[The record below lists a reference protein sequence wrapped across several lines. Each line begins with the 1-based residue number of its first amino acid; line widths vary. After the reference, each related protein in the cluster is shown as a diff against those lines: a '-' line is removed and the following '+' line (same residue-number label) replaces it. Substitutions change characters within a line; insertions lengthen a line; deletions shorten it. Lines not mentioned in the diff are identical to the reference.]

1 MNASFEGSPKLTEQ
15 GDIPKKKPRQTLEQ
29 VTRCLASI
37 KIADLWTVDIVQTM
51 ANDVLVKNPMQGK
64 ICLITG
70 GSDGIG
76 YAASRE
82 LARMGARVII
92 VGRNSAKTEAA
103 VLQIIADT
111 GNPAVEYLLADLS
124 SQREVRRV
132 ATQATELLP
141 HLDVLLNN
149 AGAIFLSDRRSA
161 DGIEMTFAL
170 NHLSYFLLTGL
181 LLDHLRKA
189 PRARII
195 NVSSCAHEAPGK
207 FRLEDLPNPA
217 SNGGYP
223 AYKHSKLCNIL
234 FTYELAR
241 RLEGENVTVNALH
254 PGLVRTN
261 IARNNGLL
269 GRVVNLFI
277 GVRGVTA
284 DKGAETPVYLA
295 VSPEVESVTGKY
307 FVDCRPVPS
316 SSMSYDA
323 ELAAQLWDISVSLT
337 AAGDL

>member
-1 MNASFEGSPKLTEQ
+1 MDSP
-15 GDIPKKKPRQTLEQ
+15 
-29 VTRCLASI
+29 V
-37 KIADLWTVDIVQTM
+37 
-51 ANDVLVKNPMQGK
+51 QGK

-92 VGRNSAKTEAA
+92 VGRNSVKTEAA
-103 VLQIIADT
+103 AQRIIADT
-111 GNPAVEYLLADLS
+111 DNPAVEYLLADLS
-124 SQREVRRV
+124 SQREVSRV
-132 ATQATELLP
+132 AAEAMELAP

-161 DGIEMTFAL
+161 EGIEMTFAL

-181 LLDHLRKA
+181 LLEHLRKA
-189 PRARII
+189 PGARII
-195 NVSSCAHEAPGK
+195 NVSSCAHESPGK
-207 FRLEDLPNPA
+207 FRLEDLAEP
-217 SNGGYP
+217 SGNGGYP
-223 AYKHSKLCNIL
+223 AYKRSKLCNVL

-241 RLEGENVTVNALH
+241 RLEDENITVIDLH
-254 PGLVRTN
+254 PGLVRTH

-269 GRVVNLFI
+269 GRVVNFFI
-277 GVRGVTA
+277 KVRGITP

-295 VSPEVESVTGKY
+295 VSPEAEGVTGKY

-316 SSMSYDA
+316 SNLSYDA
-323 ELAAQLWDISVSLT
+323 ELAARLWDMSASL
-337 AAGDL
+337 ANAGDPPTR

>member
-1 MNASFEGSPKLTEQ
+1 M
-15 GDIPKKKPRQTLEQ
+15 Q
-29 VTRCLASI
+29 VTRCPASV
-37 KIADLWTVDIVQTM
+37 KIASLWSMDTSQIAT
-51 ANDVLVKNPMQGK
+51 NLVLMNSPMQGK

-82 LARMGARVII
+82 LARMGARVVI

-103 VLQIIADT
+103 AQRIIADT

-132 ATQATELLP
+132 AAEAVELAP

-149 AGAIFLSDRRSA
+149 AGAIFLSDQRSA

-170 NHLSYFLLTGL
+170 NHLNYFLLTSL
-181 LLDHLRKA
+181 LLDHLRKS

-195 NVSSCAHEAPGK
+195 NVSSCAHESPGK
-207 FRLEDLPNPA
+207 FRLEDLPKP
-217 SNGGYP
+217 SGNGGYS
-223 AYKHSKLCNIL
+223 AYKRSKLCNIL

-241 RLEGENVTVNALH
+241 RLEGENITVNALH

-269 GRVVNLFI
+269 GRVVNFFI
-277 GVRGVTA
+277 GVRGITP
-284 DKGAETPVYLA
+284 DKGAETPLYLA
-295 VSPEVESVTGKY
+295 ASPTAESVTGKY
-307 FVDCRPVPS
+307 FVHCRPAS
-316 SSMSYDA
+316 SSDLSYDA
-323 ELAAQLWDISVSLT
+323 ELAARLWDLSASLT
-337 AAGDL
+337 GAGDPPAR

>member
-1 MNASFEGSPKLTEQ
+1 MNHLM
-15 GDIPKKKPRQTLEQ
+15 R
-29 VTRCLASI
+29 
-37 KIADLWTVDIVQTM
+37 
-51 ANDVLVKNPMQGK
+51 GK

-103 VLQIIADT
+103 VQQIIADT
-111 GNPAVEYLLADLS
+111 DNPAVEYLLADLS

-132 ATQATELLP
+132 AAEAIEMLP

-149 AGAIFLSDRRSA
+149 AGAIFLSGGRSS

-170 NHLSYFLLTGL
+170 NHLSYFLLTDL
-181 LLDHLRKA
+181 LLGHLRKS
-189 PRARII
+189 PRARIV
-195 NVSSCAHEAPGK
+195 NVSSCAHESPGK
-207 FRLEDLPNPA
+207 FRLEDLPDP
-217 SNGGYP
+217 SGNGGYS
-223 AYKHSKLCNIL
+223 AYKRSKLCNIL

-241 RLEGENVTVNALH
+241 RLAGENITVNALH

-269 GRVVNLFI
+269 GRVVNFFI
-277 GVRGVTA
+277 GVRGITP

-295 VSPEVESVTGKY
+295 ASPEVEEVTGRY

-316 SSMSYDA
+316 SSISYDA
-323 ELAAQLWDISVSLT
+323 ELAARLWDMSAFLT
-337 AAGDL
+337 SGGDPPDR

>member
-1 MNASFEGSPKLTEQ
+1 
-15 GDIPKKKPRQTLEQ
+15 
-29 VTRCLASI
+29 
-37 KIADLWTVDIVQTM
+37 
-51 ANDVLVKNPMQGK
+51 MQGK
-64 ICLITG
+64 ICLVTG

-92 VGRNSAKTEAA
+92 VGRNAAKTEAA
-103 VLQIIADT
+103 AQRIIAET
-111 GNPAVEYLLADLS
+111 GNPAVERLLADLS
-124 SQREVRRV
+124 SQQEVRRV
-132 ATQATELLP
+132 AAEAMELAP

-181 LLDHLRKA
+181 LLEHLRKA

-195 NVSSCAHEAPGK
+195 NVSSCAHESPGR
-207 FRLEDLPNPA
+207 FRLEDLPKPSGNR
-217 SNGGYP
+217 GYG
-223 AYKHSKLCNIL
+223 AYKLSKLCNIL

-241 RLEGENVTVNALH
+241 RLEGESITANALH

-269 GRVVNLFI
+269 GRVVNFFI
-277 GVRGVTA
+277 GVRGIAA
-284 DKGAETPVYLA
+284 DRGAETPVYLA
-295 VSPEVESVTGKY
+295 ASPEVEGVTGRY
-307 FVDCRPVPS
+307 FVDCRPTS
-316 SSMSYDA
+316 SSGISYDA
-323 ELAAQLWDISVSLT
+323 ELAGRLWDMSASLT
-337 AAGDL
+337 AGGDPPPR

>member
-1 MNASFEGSPKLTEQ
+1 MTVRGR
-15 GDIPKKKPRQTLEQ
+15 GDY
-29 VTRCLASI
+29 
-37 KIADLWTVDIVQTM
+37 DLVGRVGNVAPI
-51 ANDVLVKNPMQGK
+51 NNLMQGK
-64 ICLITG
+64 ICLVTG

-76 YAASRE
+76 YAVSRE
-82 LARMGARVII
+82 LSRTGARVII

-103 VLQIIADT
+103 VERIIADT
-111 GNPAVEYLLADLS
+111 DNPAVEYLLADLS

-132 ATQATELLP
+132 AAEAMELAP

-161 DGIEMTFAL
+161 EGIEMTFAL

-181 LLDHLRKA
+181 LLEHLRKA

-195 NVSSCAHEAPGK
+195 NVSSCAHESPGR
-207 FRLEDLPNPA
+207 FRLEDLPEP
-217 SNGGYP
+217 SGNGGYP
-223 AYKHSKLCNIL
+223 AYKRSKLCNIL

-241 RLEGENVTVNALH
+241 RLEGENITVNALH

-269 GRVVNLFI
+269 GRVVNFFI
-277 GVRGVTA
+277 GVRGIA
-284 DKGAETPVYLA
+284 PNKGAETPVYLA
-295 VSPEVESVTGKY
+295 TSPEVEGVTGKY

-316 SSMSYDA
+316 NGMSYDD
-323 ELAAQLWDISVSLT
+323 ELAARLWDMSASLT
-337 AAGDL
+337 DAGDPLAR

>member
-1 MNASFEGSPKLTEQ
+1 M
-15 GDIPKKKPRQTLEQ
+15 D
-29 VTRCLASI
+29 
-37 KIADLWTVDIVQTM
+37 
-51 ANDVLVKNPMQGK
+51 NPMRGK

-76 YAASRE
+76 YVASRE

-103 VLQIIADT
+103 VRRIIADT
-111 GNPAVEYLLADLS
+111 DNPAVEYLLADLS
-124 SQREVRRV
+124 SQRKVRRV
-132 ATQATELLP
+132 AAEAMELAP

-170 NHLSYFLLTGL
+170 NHLSYFLLTRL

-189 PRARII
+189 PQARII
-195 NVSSCAHEAPGK
+195 NVSSCAHESPGK
-207 FRLEDLPNPA
+207 FRLEDLPNPS
-217 SNGGYP
+217 SNEGYS
-223 AYKHSKLCNIL
+223 AYRRSKLCNIL

-241 RLEGENVTVNALH
+241 RLEGEQITVNALH

-269 GRVVNLFI
+269 GRVVNFFI
-277 GVRGVTA
+277 RVRGITPE
-284 DKGAETPVYLA
+284 KGAETPVYLA
-295 VSPEVESVTGKY
+295 VSPEAEGVTGRY
-307 FVDCRPVPS
+307 FVDCRPVS
-316 SSMSYDA
+316 SSEMSYDA
-323 ELAAQLWDISVSLT
+323 GLAAQLWDMSASLT
-337 AAGDL
+337 NAGEPLAR

>member
-1 MNASFEGSPKLTEQ
+1 MNHLM
-15 GDIPKKKPRQTLEQ
+15 R
-29 VTRCLASI
+29 
-37 KIADLWTVDIVQTM
+37 
-51 ANDVLVKNPMQGK
+51 GK

-82 LARMGARVII
+82 LARLGARVII

-103 VLQIIADT
+103 VQQIIADT
-111 GNPAVEYLLADLS
+111 DNPAVEYLLADLS

-132 ATQATELLP
+132 AAEAIEMLP

-149 AGAIFLSDRRSA
+149 AGAIFLSGGRSS

-170 NHLSYFLLTGL
+170 NHLSYFLLTDL
-181 LLDHLRKA
+181 LLGHLRKS
-189 PRARII
+189 PRARIV
-195 NVSSCAHEAPGK
+195 NVSSCAHESPGK
-207 FRLEDLPNPA
+207 FRLEDLPDP
-217 SNGGYP
+217 SGSGGYS
-223 AYKHSKLCNIL
+223 AYKRSKLCNIL

-241 RLEGENVTVNALH
+241 RLAGENITVNALH

-269 GRVVNLFI
+269 GRVVNFFI
-277 GVRGVTA
+277 GVRGITP

-295 VSPEVESVTGKY
+295 ASPEVGEVTGRY

-316 SSMSYDA
+316 SSISYDA
-323 ELAAQLWDISVSLT
+323 ELAARLWDMSASLT
-337 AAGDL
+337 SGGDPPDR

>member
-1 MNASFEGSPKLTEQ
+1 MQVAAKLVLMN
-15 GDIPKKKPRQTLEQ
+15 
-29 VTRCLASI
+29 
-37 KIADLWTVDIVQTM
+37 
-51 ANDVLVKNPMQGK
+51 NPMQGK

-92 VGRNSAKTEAA
+92 VGRNSSKTEAA
-103 VLQIIADT
+103 VQRIIADT
-111 GNPAVEYLLADLS
+111 ENPAVEYLLADLS

-132 ATQATELLP
+132 AAEAVELAP
-141 HLDVLLNN
+141 YLDVLLNN
-149 AGAIFLSDRRSA
+149 AGAIFLSDKRSA
-161 DGIEMTFAL
+161 EGIEMTFAL
-170 NHLSYFLLTGL
+170 NHLSYFLLTNL

-189 PRARII
+189 PRSRII
-195 NVSSCAHEAPGK
+195 NVSSCAHESPGK
-207 FRLEDLPNPA
+207 FRLEDLPEPS

-223 AYKHSKLCNIL
+223 AYKRSKLCNIL

-241 RLEGENVTVNALH
+241 RLEGENITVNALH

-269 GRVVNLFI
+269 GRVVNFFI
-277 GVRGVTA
+277 GVRGVSP

-295 VSPEVESVTGKY
+295 VSPEVEGVTGKY
-307 FVDCRPVPS
+307 FVNCRPVS
-316 SSMSYDA
+316 SSGLSYDA
-323 ELAAQLWDISVSLT
+323 QLAARLWDMSASLT
-337 AAGDL
+337 NAGDPPAC

>member
-1 MNASFEGSPKLTEQ
+1 MNHS
-15 GDIPKKKPRQTLEQ
+15 
-29 VTRCLASI
+29 
-37 KIADLWTVDIVQTM
+37 
-51 ANDVLVKNPMQGK
+51 MQGK
-64 ICLITG
+64 TCLVTG

-82 LARMGARVII
+82 LARMGARVVI
-92 VGRNSAKTEAA
+92 VGRNSAKTDAA
-103 VLQIIADT
+103 VRRIIADT

-132 ATQATELLP
+132 AAEAMELVP

-149 AGAIFLSDRRSA
+149 AGAIFLSDRRSS

-181 LLDHLRKA
+181 LLEHLRKA
-189 PRARII
+189 PRGRII
-195 NVSSCAHEAPGK
+195 NVSSCAHESPGR
-207 FRLEDLPNPA
+207 FRLEDLPKP
-217 SNGGYP
+217 SGNGGYP
-223 AYKHSKLCNIL
+223 AYKRSKLCNIL

-241 RLEGENVTVNALH
+241 RLEGENITANALH

-269 GRVVNLFI
+269 GRVVNFFI
-277 GVRGVTA
+277 GVRGINV
-284 DKGAETPVYLA
+284 DRGAETPVYLA
-295 VSPEVESVTGKY
+295 ASPEVEGVTGRY

-323 ELAAQLWDISVSLT
+323 GLAARLWDMSESLT
-337 AAGDL
+337 TAGGPAAR

>member
-1 MNASFEGSPKLTEQ
+1 MVARLVPMNT
-15 GDIPKKKPRQTLEQ
+15 
-29 VTRCLASI
+29 
-37 KIADLWTVDIVQTM
+37 
-51 ANDVLVKNPMQGK
+51 PMQGK

-82 LARMGARVII
+82 LARMGARVVI
-92 VGRNSAKTEAA
+92 VGRNAAKTEGA
-103 VLQIIADT
+103 VRQIIAAT
-111 GNPAVEYLLADLS
+111 GNPAVQYLLADLS

-132 ATQATELLP
+132 AAEAMELTP

-161 DGIEMTFAL
+161 EGFEMTFAL

-181 LLDHLRKA
+181 LLEHLRKA
-189 PRARII
+189 PRARIV
-195 NVSSCAHEAPGK
+195 NVSSCAHKSPGR
-207 FRLEDLPNPA
+207 FRLEDLPKP
-217 SNGGYP
+217 SGNGGYG
-223 AYKHSKLCNIL
+223 AYKRSKLCNIL

-241 RLEGENVTVNALH
+241 RLEGENITANALH

-269 GRVVNLFI
+269 GRVVNFFI
-277 GVRGVTA
+277 GVRGIA
-284 DKGAETPVYLA
+284 PDRGAETPVYLA
-295 VSPEVESVTGKY
+295 ASPEVEGVTGRY

-316 SSMSYDA
+316 SSISYDA
-323 ELAAQLWDISVSLT
+323 ELAARLWDMSASLT
-337 AAGDL
+337 PAGDAAAPAC